1 MKSPATSIRYS
12 TAKYE
17 AVQEL
22 IANHRDEYEV
32 ILNKAKLKYG
42 ITPRLTRAERIAQL
56 EKTIAELKAVVQ

>member
-1 MKSPATSIRYS
+1 MKAPASSMRYA

-22 IANHRDEYEV
+22 ITNHRDEYEV
-32 ILNKAKLKYG
+32 LLNKAKLKYG
-42 ITPRLTRAERIAQL
+42 ITPRLTKAERIAQL

>member
-1 MKSPATSIRYS
+1 MKAPASSMKYA

-17 AVQEL
+17 AVQEF
-22 IANHRDEYEV
+22 ITNHRNDYEV
-32 ILNKAKLKYG
+32 IFNKAKLKYG

>member
-1 MKSPATSIRYS
+1 MKSPVSSTRYA

-22 IANHRDEYEV
+22 ITNHRDEYEA
-32 ILNKAKLKYG
+32 IFNKAKLKYG

>member
-22 IANHRDEYEV
+22 IANHRDEYEA